1 MPDETVTPL
10 IAPRRSQP
18 RRAMPRQAAPPPP
31 VGGCP
36 ATPDM
41 ASSRRAS
48 AGRRGVALV
57 VEEHRMSVRTAPPP
71 LRIGRAA
78 ARDITSPGTRSVAG
92 AFLVLMMGFG
102 AAYSFAAFA
111 VPIQAEL
118 GLSRIMVSIV
128 VALSGATTY
137 LVSLLSG
144 PIADRAG
151 ARWPVSLGIV
161 LVALGLAL
169 ASTAES
175 AAALWVHAGLL
186 LGTGL
191 GFINV
196 PAMAAVQ
203 RHFTRRRGMAS
214 GLASSGIG
222 VGTVL
227 IAPTVE
233 VMSHFGDWRLAFLLS
248 AGLVLAVGLAGATLL
263 ENRTAPV
270 HDRQATEL
278 RSGPRRRRAFA
289 MAWWGVLLVSVP
301 IALPFAHLVPFAL
314 DRGLGVR
321 EAVGLLT
328 LIGITSVVSRVL
340 LGALADGIGRRGS
353 FIACCAG
360 AGGAMLLWAIG
371 GIGLLPGF
379 ALVFGIVNGGFVGLL
394 SPFIADTFGADAA
407 GTVIGRLT
415 SSRAL
420 AALTAPVAMAASG
433 PEVALCVAGAAGFAG
448 ALLLAGAVARD

>member
-1 MPDETVTPL
+1 
-10 IAPRRSQP
+10 
-18 RRAMPRQAAPPPP
+18 
-31 VGGCP
+31 
-36 ATPDM
+36 
-41 ASSRRAS
+41 
-48 AGRRGVALV
+48 
-57 VEEHRMSVRTAPPP
+57 MSVRTAPPP
-71 LRIGRAA
+71 LRIGRAV
-78 ARDITSPGTRSVAG
+78 RDIASPGTRSVAG

-118 GLSRIMVSIV
+118 GLSRIMVSVV
-128 VALSGATTY
+128 VALAGATTY

-233 VMSHFGDWRLAFLLS
+233 MMSQFGDWRLAFLLS
-248 AGLVLAVGLAGATLL
+248 SVLVLAVGLAGATLL

-328 LIGITSVVSRVL
+328 LIGITSVISRVL

-360 AGGAMLLWAIG
+360 AGAAMLLWAIG

-379 ALVFGIVNGGFVGLL
+379 ALAFGIVNGGFVGLL

-420 AALTAPVAMAASG
+420 AALTAPVAMAVSG